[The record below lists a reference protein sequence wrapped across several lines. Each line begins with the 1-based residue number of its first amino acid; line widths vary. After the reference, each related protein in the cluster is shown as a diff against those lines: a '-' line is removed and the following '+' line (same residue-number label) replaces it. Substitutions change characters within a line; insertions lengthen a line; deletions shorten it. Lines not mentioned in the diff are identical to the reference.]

1 MSFSRKASV
10 WVGGI
15 HLMCHSLLQLQAT
28 DVCRP
33 SNTFGLPQYISIR
46 TLLSFPFLTI
56 SSSSFLDLYMNQ
68 NMGPLE
74 PPFYRMGIR
83 GEGRGG
89 QKIPMGHQSGR
100 TQQQNIFL
108 KGGKSK
114 GRSKVPSWKCPVLC
128 VTTLLILLHRYLIL
142 DIFGQM
148 LFIYDT

>member
-1 MSFSRKASV
+1 MGVCHEEGREEMKMSFSRKASV

-68 NMGPLE
+68 DPGPLE

-83 GEGRGG
+83 GEGRAEN
-89 QKIPMGHQSGR
+89 P
-100 TQQQNIFL
+100 L
-108 KGGKSK
+108 KGRKSK

-128 VTTLLILLHRYLIL
+128 VTTLLILSDRYLIL
-142 DIFGQM
+142 DIFG
-148 LFIYDT
+148 

>member
-1 MSFSRKASV
+1 MKMSFSRKASV

-15 HLMCHSLLQLQAT
+15 HLRCHSLLQLQAT

-74 PPFYRMGIR
+74 PFYSLGMQ
-83 GEGRGG
+83 GEG
-89 QKIPMGHQSGR
+89 KGR
-100 TQQQNIFL
+100 KSLWATNQGVPSRFL
-108 KGGKSK
+108 NGEKSK
-114 GRSKVPSWKCPVLC
+114 VRRKVPSWKCSVLC
-128 VTTLLILLHRYLIL
+128 VKTL
-142 DIFGQM
+142 
-148 LFIYDT
+148 